1 MKKVIT
7 SLLILMFIVGCG
19 MTAADEEMQRHSKDQ
34 AMTLGV
40 AQKEIRVGMSQADVA
55 AALGSPNIVSKDSQ
69 GKESWIYDKIATQ
82 VTYSQDKRG
91 AQGGVLAG
99 GITGLSRWL
108 IGVGATGGAQYSKTT
123 GGVTQTQKTLTIVIK
138 FDENSLVENLSYHTS
153 QF

>member
-1 MKKVIT
+1 MRKFA
-7 SLLILMFIVGCG
+7 LLLLFVFICGC
-19 MTAADEEMQRHSKDQ
+19 MTAADEEMQRASKEQ
-34 AMTLGV
+34 EMTLGL

-55 AALGSPNIVSKDSQ
+55 TALGSPNIVSKDSG

-91 AQGGVLAG
+91 VQGGAIG
-99 GITGLSRWL
+99 TGITGLGGWL
-108 IGVGATGGAQYSKTT
+108 LGMGATGGAQYSKTT

-153 QF
+153 KF